1 MAGSIVPTAAAEAP
15 PRSLLEMQIIRSTSD
30 LMVQKLRDRAQQ
42 SVLTS
47 LLVDSNITLK
57 FRGHRAQ
64 PVVLYLGCA
73 P

>member
-15 PRSLLEMQIIRSTSD
+15 PRSLLEMQIIRLTSD